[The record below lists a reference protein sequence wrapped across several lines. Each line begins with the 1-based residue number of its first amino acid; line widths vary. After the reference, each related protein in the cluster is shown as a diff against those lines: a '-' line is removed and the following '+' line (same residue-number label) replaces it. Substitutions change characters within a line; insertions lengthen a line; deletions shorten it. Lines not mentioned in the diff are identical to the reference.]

1 MEQVRSFVAIELT
14 DQIREKLGETQA
26 WLKTEGIADQVRWVK
41 PEGIHLTLK
50 FLGDVPVDRVKGVVI
65 AITRACKGI
74 GPFSL
79 SFLDLGC
86 FPSVSRP
93 NVVWIGVRG
102 DTKELAHLQSRIEDS
117 LAILGFSRERR
128 KYTPHLTLGRVSR
141 HVQRRERARLGTL
154 IQTRNLE
161 TLGEM
166 EVHEVS
172 LMKSV
177 LSPAGANYCQLA
189 GVRLEG

>member
-50 FLGDVPVDRVKGVVI
+50 FLGDVPVGRVNAIAV
-65 AITRACKGI
+65 AITRACEGI
-74 GPFSL
+74 RPFSL
-79 SFLDLGC
+79 GFGDLGC

-93 NVVWIGVRG
+93 NVVWIGVQG
-102 DTKELAHLQSRIEDS
+102 DTKELAHLQSRVEDR
-117 LAILGFSRERR
+117 LAILGFPREQR

-141 HVQRRERARLGTL
+141 HVQRRERGRLGTL
-154 IQTRNLE
+154 IQTQDIE
-161 TLGEM
+161 PLGEM

-177 LSPAGANYCQLA
+177 LSPAGAKYSQLA
-189 GVRLEG
+189 GVKLEL